1 MKTVIF
7 DLDGTLLDTLQDLCL
22 STNHA
27 LRACGFPERT
37 LQEVRNFVGNG
48 VGLLIRRALPAGT
61 PRLQEEACLREF
73 RAHYVRHCQDNTRPY
88 PGIQEMLDTLKK
100 EGYRMGIVSNKLQAG
115 VTELQQAWFQDT
127 IQVAVGE
134 SEGIRRKP
142 APDMVEQALLELGS
156 TREEAIYVGDSDVD
170 LETSRRAGMP
180 CISVLWGFRDRAFLS
195 AHGATTFAERP
206 DEIAGILSAMQEKQ
220 T

>member
-27 LRACGFPERT
+27 LRTCGFPERT
-37 LQEVRNFVGNG
+37 IQEVRNFVGNG
-48 VGLLIRRALPAGT
+48 VGLLIHRAVPADT
-61 PRLQEEACLREF
+61 PQSMEEACLREF

-88 PGIQEMLDTLKK
+88 PGIQEMLNTLKK

-115 VTELQQAWFQDT
+115 VAELQQAWFRQT

-134 SEGIRRKP
+134 SEGVRRKP
-142 APDMVEQALLELGS
+142 APDMVERALQELGS

-180 CISVLWGFRDRAFLS
+180 CISVLWGFRDRDFLA
-195 AHGATTFAERP
+195 AHGATTFAAHP

-220 T
+220 A

>member
-1 MKTVIF
+1 MKTIIF

-37 LQEVRNFVGNG
+37 LQEVRSFVGNG
-48 VGLLIRRALPAGT
+48 VGLLIHRAVPAGT
-61 PRLQEEACLREF
+61 PQPQEEACFREF
-73 RAHYVRHCQDNTRPY
+73 RTHYVLHCQDHTQPY
-88 PGIQEMLDTLKK
+88 PGIQQMLCNLKEK
-100 EGYRMGIVSNKLQAG
+100 GYRMGIVSNKLQAG
-115 VTELQQAWFQDT
+115 VTELHQAWFQDT

-134 SEGIRRKP
+134 SQGIRRKP
-142 APDMVEQALLELGS
+142 APDMVVRALQELGS

-170 LETSRRAGMP
+170 LETARQAGMP

-206 DEIAGILSAMQEKQ
+206 DEIEGILSALQQE
-220 T
+220 